1 MDYKEYTGKTVND
14 LITDACQD
22 LGVTSDR
29 LDYVVVDEGS
39 SGFLGLGAKNA
50 VIKAR
55 IKSEEVIEAVKAE
68 VEEAV
73 KAEVKEVVKAEVKEA
88 VKAEVKEEIR
98 SEAAKSEEARAVKE
112 EKIIPVSDPAKY
124 EASAKKFLED
134 VFKAMNME
142 ATIKTSFEL
151 SENALDIELAGNDMG
166 ILIGKRGATLDS
178 LQYLVSLVV
187 NKDSEQY
194 IRVKVDTE
202 DYRERRRA
210 TLENLAKNVSAKV
223 KRTGR
228 PYELESMNPYERRII
243 HSALQDN
250 DYVYTYSEGEGT
262 NRHIVVALKEGVRPT
277 GDYGRSGRRG
287 RRY

>member
-1 MDYKEYTGKTVND
+1 MDYKEYTGKSVND

-29 LDYVVVDEGS
+29 LDYVVVSEGS
-39 SGFLGLGAKNA
+39 SGFLGLGSKNA

-55 IKSEEVIEAVKAE
+55 IKSDKEPVQEEKAQE
-68 VEEAV
+68 S
-73 KAEVKEVVKAEVKEA
+73 KAEVKTEEA
-88 VKAEVKEEIR
+88 PAK
-98 SEAAKSEEARAVKE
+98 KSESENIV
-112 EKIIPVSDPAKY
+112 PVSDPAKY
-124 EASAKKFLED
+124 EAIAVKFLED
-134 VFKAMNME
+134 VFKAMDLE
-142 ATIKTSFEL
+142 AQIKTSFEL
-151 SENALDIELAGNDMG
+151 SENALDIELLGSDMG

-187 NKDSEQY
+187 NKESEQY

-210 TLENLAKNVSAKV
+210 TLENLAKNVSSKV

-250 DYVYTYSEGEGT
+250 DFVYTYSEGEGS
-262 NRHIVVALKEGVRPT
+262 NRHIVVALKEGVKPT
-277 GDYGRSGRRG
+277 GDRGRYNGRRG

>member
-39 SGFLGLGAKNA
+39 AGFLGLGAKNA

-55 IKSEEVIEAVKAE
+55 IKSEEVVVETAPVQTVAEEAVETFKEEIKAEVQAEPVKAE
-68 VEEAV
+68 TSVAEEAPAG
-73 KAEVKEVVKAEVKEA
+73 K
-88 VKAEVKEEIR
+88 
-98 SEAAKSEEARAVKE
+98 KE

-124 EASAKKFLED
+124 EASARKFLED

-151 SENALDIELAGNDMG
+151 SENALDIELAGGDMG

>member
-1 MDYKEYTGKTVND
+1 MEYKEYSGSSVND

-29 LDYVVVDEGS
+29 LDYVVVEEGS
-39 SGFLGLGAKNA
+39 SGFLGIGAKNA

-55 IKSEEVIEAVKAE
+55 IKSDEPEEATVNEEVSGSE
-68 VEEAV
+68 VEIE
-73 KAEVKEVVKAEVKEA
+73 
-88 VKAEVKEEIR
+88 
-98 SEAAKSEEARAVKE
+98 SEEKKTEDFSGRSIRAE
-112 EKIIPVSDPAKY
+112 EPIIPVKNPEKY
-124 EASAKKFLED
+124 EAVAVKFLED
-134 VFKAMNME
+134 VFDAMKME
-142 ATIKTSFEL
+142 ASVSTSFET
-151 SENALDIELAGNDMG
+151 SENALNIELKGDDMG

-250 DYVYTYSEGEGT
+250 DYVYTYSEGEGN
-262 NRHIVVALKEGVRPT
+262 NRHIVVALKDGVKPT
-277 GDYGRSGRRG
+277 GDRGHGYGRRG

>member
-39 SGFLGLGAKNA
+39 AGFLGLGAKNA

-55 IKSEEVIEAVKAE
+55 IKSEEVVVETAPVQTVAEEAVETFKEEIKAEVQAEPVKAE
-68 VEEAV
+68 ASVAEEAPAG
-73 KAEVKEVVKAEVKEA
+73 K
-88 VKAEVKEEIR
+88 
-98 SEAAKSEEARAVKE
+98 KE

-124 EASAKKFLED
+124 EASARKFLED

-151 SENALDIELAGNDMG
+151 SENALDIELAGGDMG

>member
-1 MDYKEYTGKTVND
+1 MDYKEYTGKSVND

-39 SGFLGLGAKNA
+39 AGFLGLGAKNA

-55 IKSEEVIEAVKAE
+55 IKADEEQTAAAPESEEI
-68 VEEAV
+68 
-73 KAEVKEVVKAEVKEA
+73 KE
-88 VKAEVKEEIR
+88 EVKEEPVKAEKA
-98 SEAAKSEEARAVKE
+98 EAAEPSKKE
-112 EKIIPVSDPAKY
+112 EKIIPVSDPAVY
-124 EASAKKFLED
+124 ENAAKKFLED
-134 VFKAMNME
+134 VFKAMDME
-142 ATIKTSFEL
+142 AVIRTSFEL
-151 SENALDIELAGNDMG
+151 SENSLNVELAGSDMG

-187 NKDSEQY
+187 NKNSEQY

-202 DYRERRRA
+202 DYRERRKA
-210 TLENLAKNVSAKV
+210 TLENLAKNVSSKV

-228 PYELESMNPYERRII
+228 PYELEAMNPYERRII

-250 DYVYTYSEGEGT
+250 DYVYTYSEGEGV

>member
-1 MDYKEYTGKTVND
+1 MDYKEYTGKSVND

-39 SGFLGLGAKNA
+39 AGFLGLGAKNA

-55 IKSEEVIEAVKAE
+55 VKSDEQIAEEAKAE
-68 VEEAV
+68 
-73 KAEVKEVVKAEVKEA
+73 EVKETKAEAKTEA
-88 VKAEVKEEIR
+88 SAKAE
-98 SEAAKSEEARAVKE
+98 SEH
-112 EKIIPVSDPAKY
+112 EKIVPVSDPAKY
-124 EASAKKFLED
+124 EAAAVKFLED
-134 VFKAMNME
+134 VFAAMKME
-142 ATIKTSFEL
+142 ASIKTSFTLE
-151 SENALDIELAGNDMG
+151 ENALDVELTGSDMG

-210 TLENLAKNVSAKV
+210 TLENLAKNVSSKV

-228 PYELESMNPYERRII
+228 PYELEAMNPYERRII

-250 DYVYTYSEGEGT
+250 DYVYTYSEGEGV
-262 NRHIVVALKEGVRPT
+262 NRHVVVALKEGVKPT
-277 GDYGRSGRRG
+277 GDFNRGRRG

>member
-14 LITDACQD
+14 LITDPCQD

-55 IKSEEVIEAVKAE
+55 IKSEEA
-68 VEEAV
+68 VEEAAPAPAA
-73 KAEVKEVVKAEVKEA
+73 AEEVKEA
-88 VKAEVKEEIR
+88 VKAEVNEVVKA
-98 SEAAKSEEARAVKE
+98 EAVKSEEAPAVKE

>member
-14 LITDACQD
+14 LITDACQN

-39 SGFLGLGAKNA
+39 AGFLGLGAKNA

-55 IKSEEVIEAVKAE
+55 IKSEEVAPEAAPVQA
-68 VEEAV
+68 VTEEAV
-73 KAEVKEVVKAEVKEA
+73 ETVKEEIKAEVKAEPVN
-88 VKAEVKEEIR
+88 V
-98 SEAAKSEEARAVKE
+98 AASAAEEAPAGKKE

-124 EASAKKFLED
+124 EASARKFLED

-151 SENALDIELAGNDMG
+151 SENALDIELAGGDMG

-243 HSALQDN
+243 HSALQDS

>member
-39 SGFLGLGAKNA
+39 AGFLGLGAKNA

-55 IKSEEVIEAVKAE
+55 IKSEEV
-68 VEEAV
+68 VEEAAPAPV
-73 KAEVKEVVKAEVKEA
+73 AVPEVVEPVKEEIKAEVKAEASV
-88 VKAEVKEEIR
+88 
-98 SEAAKSEEARAVKE
+98 SEEAPAGKKE

-124 EASAKKFLED
+124 EASARKFLED

-151 SENALDIELAGNDMG
+151 SENALDIELAGGDMG

>member
-55 IKSEEVIEAVKAE
+55 IKSEEA
-68 VEEAV
+68 VEEAAPAPAA
-73 KAEVKEVVKAEVKEA
+73 AEEVKEA
-88 VKAEVKEEIR
+88 VKAEVNEVVKA
-98 SEAAKSEEARAVKE
+98 EAVKSEGAPAVKE

-142 ATIKTSFEL
+142 ATINTSFEL

-187 NKDSEQY
+187 NKNSEQY

>member
-1 MDYKEYTGKTVND
+1 MEYKEYTGKSVND

-29 LDYVVVDEGS
+29 LDYVVVSEGS
-39 SGFLGLGAKNA
+39 SGFLGLGSKNA

-55 IKSEEVIEAVKAE
+55 IKSDEVPAEEEKAEESVNEVKTEEVSSK
-68 VEEAV
+68 
-73 KAEVKEVVKAEVKEA
+73 
-88 VKAEVKEEIR
+88 
-98 SEAAKSEEARAVKE
+98 KSES
-112 EKIIPVSDPAKY
+112 EKIVPVSDPAKY
-124 EASAKKFLED
+124 EAIAVKFLED
-134 VFKAMNME
+134 VFKAMELE
-142 ATIKTSFEL
+142 AQIKTSFEL
-151 SENALDIELAGNDMG
+151 SENALDIELLGSDMG

-187 NKDSEQY
+187 NKESEQY

-210 TLENLAKNVSAKV
+210 TLENLAKNVSSKV

-250 DYVYTYSEGEGT
+250 DYVYTNSEGEGS
-262 NRHIVVALKEGVRPT
+262 NRHIVVALKEGVKPT
-277 GDYGRSGRRG
+277 GDRGRYNGRRG

>member
-39 SGFLGLGAKNA
+39 AGFLGLGAKNA

-55 IKSEEVIEAVKAE
+55 IKSEEVVVETAPVQTVAEEAVETFKEEIKAEVQAEPVKAE
-68 VEEAV
+68 ASVAEEAPAG
-73 KAEVKEVVKAEVKEA
+73 K
-88 VKAEVKEEIR
+88 
-98 SEAAKSEEARAVKE
+98 KE

-124 EASAKKFLED
+124 EASARKFLED

-151 SENALDIELAGNDMG
+151 SENALDIELAGGDMG

-228 PYELESMNPYERRII
+228 PHALDSMNPYERRII

>member
-39 SGFLGLGAKNA
+39 SGFLGIGAKNA

-55 IKSEEVIEAVKAE
+55 IKSDEQIAEEKAAEA
-68 VEEAV
+68 
-73 KAEVKEVVKAEVKEA
+73 KE
-88 VKAEVKEEIR
+88 EVKEE
-98 SEAAKSEEARAVKE
+98 VKE
-112 EKIIPVSDPAKY
+112 SAEEPEKKKAPKKQSSEKIVPVADPAKY
-124 EASAKKFLED
+124 ESIAVKFLED
-134 VFKAMNME
+134 VFKAMGLE
-142 ATIKTSFEL
+142 ASIKTSFEL
-151 SENALDIELAGNDMG
+151 SENALDIEILGSDMG

-187 NKDSEQY
+187 NKESEQY

-210 TLENLAKNVSAKV
+210 TLENLAKNVSSKV

-228 PYELESMNPYERRII
+228 PYELEAMNPYERRII

-250 DYVYTYSEGEGT
+250 KYVYTYSEGEGVD
-262 NRHIVVALKEGVRPT
+262 RHIIVALKDGVKPT
-277 GDYGRSGRRG
+277 GDYNRSGRRG
-287 RRY
+287 KRY

>member
-1 MDYKEYTGKTVND
+1 ME
-14 LITDACQD
+14 L
-22 LGVTSDR
+22 
-29 LDYVVVDEGS
+29 
-39 SGFLGLGAKNA
+39 
-50 VIKAR
+50 
-55 IKSEEVIEAVKAE
+55 EAQ
-68 VEEAV
+68 
-73 KAEVKEVVKAEVKEA
+73 
-88 VKAEVKEEIR
+88 
-98 SEAAKSEEARAVKE
+98 
-112 EKIIPVSDPAKY
+112 
-124 EASAKKFLED
+124 
-134 VFKAMNME
+134 
-142 ATIKTSFEL
+142 IKTSFEL
-151 SENALDIELAGNDMG
+151 SENALDIELLGNDMG

-210 TLENLAKNVSAKV
+210 TLENLAKNVSSKV

-250 DYVYTYSEGEGT
+250 DYVYTYSEGEGS
-262 NRHIVVALKEGVRPT
+262 NRHIVVALKEGVKPT
-277 GDYGRSGRRG
+277 GDRGRYNGRRG

>member
-1 MDYKEYTGKTVND
+1 MEYKEYTGKSVND

-29 LDYVVVDEGS
+29 LDYVVVSEGS
-39 SGFLGLGAKNA
+39 SGFLGLGSKNA

-55 IKSEEVIEAVKAE
+55 IKSDEVPAEEEKAEESVNEVKTEEVSSK
-68 VEEAV
+68 
-73 KAEVKEVVKAEVKEA
+73 
-88 VKAEVKEEIR
+88 
-98 SEAAKSEEARAVKE
+98 KSES
-112 EKIIPVSDPAKY
+112 EKIVPVSDPAKY
-124 EASAKKFLED
+124 EAIAVKFLED
-134 VFKAMNME
+134 FFKAMELE
-142 ATIKTSFEL
+142 AQIKTSFEL
-151 SENALDIELAGNDMG
+151 SENALDIELLGSDMG

-187 NKDSEQY
+187 NKESEQY

-210 TLENLAKNVSAKV
+210 TLENLAKNVSSKV

-250 DYVYTYSEGEGT
+250 DYVYTYSEGEGS
-262 NRHIVVALKEGVRPT
+262 NRHIVVALKEGVKPT
-277 GDYGRSGRRG
+277 GDRGRYNGRRG

>member
-1 MDYKEYTGKTVND
+1 MEYKEYTGKTVND

-39 SGFLGLGAKNA
+39 SGFLGIGAKNA

-55 IKSEEVIEAVKAE
+55 IKSDEQIAEEKAA
-68 VEEAV
+68 EE
-73 KAEVKEVVKAEVKEA
+73 KKS
-88 VKAEVKEEIR
+88 EVKEEVKE
-98 SEAAKSEEARAVKE
+98 SASEEKKDEAPKKQSS

-124 EASAKKFLED
+124 EAIAVKFLED
-134 VFKAMNME
+134 VFKAMGLE
-142 ATIKTSFEL
+142 ASMKTSFEL
-151 SENALDIELAGNDMG
+151 SENALDIEIVGSDMG

-187 NKDSEQY
+187 NKESEQY

-210 TLENLAKNVSAKV
+210 TLENLAKNVSSKV

-228 PYELESMNPYERRII
+228 PYELEAMNPYERRII

-250 DYVYTYSEGEGT
+250 KYVYTYSEGEGVD
-262 NRHIVVALKEGVRPT
+262 RHIIVALKDGVKPT
-277 GDYGRSGRRG
+277 GDYNRGRRG
-287 RRY
+287 KRY

>member
-55 IKSEEVIEAVKAE
+55 IKSEEA
-68 VEEAV
+68 VEEAAPAPAA
-73 KAEVKEVVKAEVKEA
+73 AEEVKEA
-88 VKAEVKEEIR
+88 VKAEVNEVVKA
-98 SEAAKSEEARAVKE
+98 EAVKSEEAPAVKE

>member
-1 MDYKEYTGKTVND
+1 MEYKEYTGKSVND

-29 LDYVVVDEGS
+29 LDYVVVSEGS
-39 SGFLGLGAKNA
+39 SGFLGLGSKNA

-55 IKSEEVIEAVKAE
+55 IKSDEVPAEEEKAEESVNEVKTEEVSSK
-68 VEEAV
+68 
-73 KAEVKEVVKAEVKEA
+73 
-88 VKAEVKEEIR
+88 
-98 SEAAKSEEARAVKE
+98 KSES
-112 EKIIPVSDPAKY
+112 EKIVPVSDPAKY
-124 EASAKKFLED
+124 EAIAVKFLED
-134 VFKAMNME
+134 VFKAMELE
-142 ATIKTSFEL
+142 AQIKTSFEL
-151 SENALDIELAGNDMG
+151 SENALDIELLGSDMG

-187 NKDSEQY
+187 NKESEQY

-210 TLENLAKNVSAKV
+210 TLENLAKNVSSKV

-250 DYVYTYSEGEGT
+250 DYVYTYSEGEGS
-262 NRHIVVALKEGVRPT
+262 NRHIVVALKEDIDP
-277 GDYGRSGRRG
+277 
-287 RRY
+287 

>member
-55 IKSEEVIEAVKAE
+55 IKSEEA
-68 VEEAV
+68 VEEAAPAPAA
-73 KAEVKEVVKAEVKEA
+73 AEEVKEA
-88 VKAEVKEEIR
+88 VKEEVNEVVKAEAVK
-98 SEAAKSEEARAVKE
+98 SEAAPAVKE

>member
-39 SGFLGLGAKNA
+39 AGFLGLGAKNA

-55 IKSEEVIEAVKAE
+55 IKSEEVVVEAAPVQA
-68 VEEAV
+68 VTEEAV
-73 KAEVKEVVKAEVKEA
+73 ET
-88 VKAEVKEEIR
+88 VKEEIKTEVKAEPVNVAT
-98 SEAAKSEEARAVKE
+98 SAAEEAPAGKKE

-124 EASAKKFLED
+124 EASARKFLED
-134 VFKAMNME
+134 VFRAMNME
-142 ATIKTSFEL
+142 ADIKTSFEL
-151 SENALDIELAGNDMG
+151 SENALDIELAGGDMG

>member
-55 IKSEEVIEAVKAE
+55 IKSEEA
-68 VEEAV
+68 VEEAAPAPAA
-73 KAEVKEVVKAEVKEA
+73 AEEVKEA
-88 VKAEVKEEIR
+88 VKAEVNEVVKAEVV
-98 SEAAKSEEARAVKE
+98 KSEEAPAVKE

>member
-55 IKSEEVIEAVKAE
+55 IKSEEA
-68 VEEAV
+68 VEEAAPAPAA
-73 KAEVKEVVKAEVKEA
+73 AEEVKEA
-88 VKAEVKEEIR
+88 VKEEVNEVVKAEAV
-98 SEAAKSEEARAVKE
+98 KSEEAPAVKE